1 MRPPA
6 TLLLAALLLAAP
18 LTGCLGLT
26 DGDGGDDAAPTD
38 AGQASGSGDGDA
50 RPGSG
55 ADGSAVAG
63 NLTPLT
69 FGDAAGE
76 ATDTT
81 VWANETFSPEQMCQP
96 AGCQTGSAFQTVTV
110 DEELPSGLPVR
121 LTATLSYETGP
132 TIFATPLDMA
142 VFSEGASF
150 YTFESTEEAG
160 EDRIDATVL
169 GGSGP
174 VTVQVTY
181 RWPTGTE
188 PEASYTLEIDIVA
201 DPAAVPGGVPVAV
214 DLGPG
219 DRIQATPAAAGGQGS
234 DGSVEVG
241 LNGPDDQRLAWASS
255 QDGSASVQV
264 PSTGAAGEHV
274 LVVSEASAPLRLATN
289 GSSATMRALETTFES
304 GDLTEAQPGEATEVT
319 VDVATPPL
327 AVGAYLTESQP
338 LGASATEGSVTVASP
353 EGTLIEGEFGCSLCL
368 STGFFASAVS
378 DSGLAE
384 LTAGTYTITY
394 EPGVEAGY
402 GVGPVVVTYE
412 R

>member
-1 MRPPA
+1 MRRRG

-26 DGDGGDDAAPTD
+26 GGGGDEATPTD

-50 RPGSG
+50 RPGSS
-55 ADGSAVAG
+55 ADGSTGVG

-69 FGDAAGE
+69 FADAAGE
-76 ATDTT
+76 ATDAT
-81 VWANETFSPEQMCQP
+81 VWANGSFSPEQTCRLG
-96 AGCQTGSAFQTVTV
+96 GCQTGSAYQTVTL
-110 DEELPSGLPVR
+110 DDELPDGLPVR

-132 TIFATPLDMA
+132 TIFAEPLDLA
-142 VFSEGASF
+142 LFSEETSF
-150 YTFESTEEAG
+150 YAFEDTEENG
-160 EDRIDATVL
+160 KDRIDSTLL

-174 VTVQVTY
+174 VTVQVFY
-181 RWPTGTE
+181 RWPAGSE
-188 PEASYTLEIDIVA
+188 PEASYSLQIDIVA
-201 DPAAVPGGVPVAV
+201 DPATVPGGVPVAV
-214 DLGPG
+214 DLAPG
-219 DRIQATPAAAGGQGS
+219 DRLQATPVAGDGQAS
-234 DGSVEVG
+234 DGGIEVG
-241 LNGPDDQRLAWASS
+241 LNGPDDQRLAW
-255 QDGSASVQV
+255 GSADGGPASLGV

-274 LVVSEASAPLRLATN
+274 LVVSENSAPVRLATN
-289 GSSATMRALETTFES
+289 GSSATMRALETAFES
-304 GDLTEAQPGEATEVT
+304 GELTEAQPGETTEVT
-319 VDVATPPL
+319 VDVAAPPL

-338 LGASATEGSVTVASP
+338 LGASATEGSITVTSP

-368 STGFFASAVS
+368 TAGYFASAVS
-378 DSGLAE
+378 DSGVAD